1 MTARPYFL
9 RRLSGR
15 VARQVVGADRE
26 PVAPTE
32 RDLALADLFL
42 AFTAG
47 ACSMAVAFMFCLTFI
62 WVPKCL

>member
-1 MTARPYFL
+1 MSHRPYFL
-9 RRLSGR
+9 QRLSGR
-15 VARQVVGADRE
+15 VARQVVGAERE

-47 ACSMAVAFMFCLTFI
+47 VCSMGVAFMFFLTFI
-62 WVPKCL
+62 WVPKC

>member
-1 MTARPYFL
+1 MRPLFL

-15 VARQVVGADRE
+15 VARQVVGVERE

-47 ACSMAVAFMFCLTFI
+47 VCSMSVAFIFFI
-62 WVPKCL
+62 TYFWRPTCF